1 MIKLISSNLNIDFL
15 KISKPFV
22 IASTLGVILS
32 LVALIKPGLKY
43 GIDFTG
49 GAEIHLKVPASWDIA
64 KVRGELEEGKIK
76 DPAVVQVGE
85 SNRNEYLVK
94 VQAAPE
100 ELKRISEQIGG
111 ILDRSARA
119 GNYEIKKTDVVGPQ
133 AGSSL
138 KMAAILSILY
148 AAIGIVAYIALR
160 FDFRFAPGIL
170 RALLF
175 DMVLTM
181 GIWVLLGK
189 EFNLTI
195 LAALLTIAGYSCNDT
210 IVIYDRIRDFS
221 KTHPNLDLEKIVNRS
236 INLNLGR
243 TILTVLCTL
252 FVVVS
257 LWLLGG
263 SVLGDFALCMLIGF
277 TISVFSTIFV
287 ANSLVI
293 YMEKRRLKRQALI
306 MKRPALKPKT
316 SGRSGASTSI
326 GRHPV

>member
-1 MIKLISSNLNIDFL
+1 MIKLIPSDLNIDFL

-22 IASTLGVILS
+22 IASTVCVVLS
-32 LVALIKPGLKY
+32 LAALVKPGLKY

-49 GAEIHLKVPASWDIA
+49 GAEVHLKVPVGWDIGR
-64 KVRGELEEGKIK
+64 VRHEMEDGKIK
-76 DPAVVQVGE
+76 DPVVVQVGE
-85 SNRNEYLVK
+85 PELNEYLVK
-94 VQAAPE
+94 VQAAPDQ
-100 ELKRISEQIGG
+100 LKQLSEQVDG
-111 ILDRSARA
+111 ILIKSAGT

-138 KMAAILSILY
+138 KMSAILSVLY
-148 AAIGIVAYIALR
+148 AALGIIAYIALR

-175 DMVLTM
+175 DMILTI
-181 GIWVLLGK
+181 GIWILLGK

-210 IVIYDRIRDFS
+210 IVIYDRIRDLS
-221 KTHPNLDLEKIVNRS
+221 KAHPNWEFEKIVNRS

-243 TILTVLCTL
+243 TVLTVLCTL

-257 LWLLGG
+257 LWLFGG

-277 TISVFSTIFV
+277 TISIFSTIFV
-287 ANSLVI
+287 ANTLVV
-293 YMEKRRLKRQALI
+293 YMENRRIKRQRLQS
-306 MKRPALKPKT
+306 
-316 SGRSGASTSI
+316 SGGKS
-326 GRHPV
+326 